1 MKKEP
6 AHVKAP
12 GETRHTG
19 RVITKFAE
27 YVGSFAVEE
36 ADWQRRMWMIEEQ
49 MLFLKDCPRRRSV
62 MLKFCLQGVK
72 MHDAAGE
79 TLLMAHSLRRIQYTS
94 CRPDDF
100 QFAFVSRN
108 PHGPAH
114 QLFCHLFVGNQPS
127 EVQVLNLLLCRSFQL
142 RYLVLHPEVRD
153 PEVPLQVI
161 SPQAQGKGVRGGVVR
176 EPLDPGEVS
185 QNVNALVSF
194 RRLPFSG
201 EDEFSKNPTPALEG
215 VSVTRSTSL
224 GNPHWSPTLVRKK
237 AIRSK
242 VIRSGAYRCPRNQS
256 HVQRSA
262 GEMTESGRAD
272 LPGCCCCSADLSEN
286 MDILMDAVWF
296 YAGISRDSGIALLTA
311 DRLGAFLLRAT
322 PGCVAQWTLFMRT
335 KCGVVPYKVYTTQ
348 QGRYCFEHLT
358 EEFDSIAALVEHL
371 SGTEGNLFYQLAH
384 GRVNPCYEDQ
394 DSSVN
399 PPGTIEPVQNH
410 LEGTCNQKEPL
421 LAEELPQTELFT

>member
-49 MLFLKDCPRRRSV
+49 MRFLKDCPRRRSV

-72 MHDAAGE
+72 MHDAAG
-79 TLLMAHSLRRIQYTS
+79 
-94 CRPDDF
+94 
-100 QFAFVSRN
+100 
-108 PHGPAH
+108 
-114 QLFCHLFVGNQPS
+114 

-161 SPQAQGKGVRGGVVR
+161 SPKTEGKGVRGGVVR

-335 KCGVVPYKVYTTQ
+335 QCGVVPYKVYTTQ

-384 GRVNPCYEDQ
+384 GRVNPCYEEQ

-399 PPGTIEPVQNH
+399 SPGTIEPVQNH

-421 LAEELPQTELFT
+421 PAEELPQTELFT